1 MARGPAFG
9 TPIKEV
15 PVSAMAVQSPD
26 SQSSNVSFLADVE
39 TSIRGSRG
47 SIKMDAANSN
57 PSSTHPHE
65 YFVQRAANVHVEAS
79 QPQLPQSCKSSL
91 TLFRQLLKCLVKGK
105 NISTYLNCQHIISIL
120 TQQRQ

>member
-1 MARGPAFG
+1 MSRSWQVKHRFVA
-9 TPIKEV
+9 
-15 PVSAMAVQSPD
+15 AVAA
-26 SQSSNVSFLADVE
+26 V
-39 TSIRGSRG
+39 
-47 SIKMDAANSN
+47 IKMDAANSRA
-57 PSSTHPHE
+57 PHE

-105 NISTYLNCQHIISIL
+105 NISTYLNCQHITNIL